1 MSKKIE
7 FLDLGQQPLAN
18 YYLNK
23 SQIKNNVNF
32 QIILAF
38 KFNKKYLKFLIKHLV
53 L

>member
-23 SQIKNNVNF
+23 SQ
-32 QIILAF
+32 
-38 KFNKKYLKFLIKHLV
+38 KKKKSESIG
-53 L
+53 